1 MQKQITRE
9 SESLQGFQLITV
21 LQFASGEVEMQVD
34 DIRCYIQEI
43 IALREYV
50 DAHEITYDFEQ
61 GWMANGKE
69 IPYLDNF

>member
-9 SESLQGFQLITV
+9 SESLQGFQLIRV

-61 GWMANGKE
+61 SWMANGKE